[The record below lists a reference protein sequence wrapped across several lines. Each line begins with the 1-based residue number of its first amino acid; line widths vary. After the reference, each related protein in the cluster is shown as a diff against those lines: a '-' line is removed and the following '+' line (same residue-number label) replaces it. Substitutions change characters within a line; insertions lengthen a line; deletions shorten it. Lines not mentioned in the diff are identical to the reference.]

1 MKGKEGS
8 GGVSEL
14 LLLVRLLVS
23 SGQRRI
29 TAHAHKRLA
38 DHAISLKAA
47 LEGLSTALVVEEYPN
62 YYAGPAVLVLQPAT
76 DGRPLHVLWG
86 MPKSGEQCAYMITA
100 YRPDPQ
106 EWADGF
112 LKRKPME

>member
-1 MKGKEGS
+1 M
-8 GGVSEL
+8 SEL
-14 LLLVRLLVS
+14 LLRVQTLVS

-29 TAHAHKRLA
+29 TAHAHKRLS
-38 DHAISLKAA
+38 DHAITLNAA
-47 LEGLSTALVVEEYPN
+47 LDGLAAALVVEEYPH
-62 YYAGPAVLVLQPAT
+62 YYAGPAVLVLQHGT
-76 DGRPLHVLWG
+76 DGHPLHVLWG
-86 MPKSGEQCAYMITA
+86 LPKSGEQIAYMITA